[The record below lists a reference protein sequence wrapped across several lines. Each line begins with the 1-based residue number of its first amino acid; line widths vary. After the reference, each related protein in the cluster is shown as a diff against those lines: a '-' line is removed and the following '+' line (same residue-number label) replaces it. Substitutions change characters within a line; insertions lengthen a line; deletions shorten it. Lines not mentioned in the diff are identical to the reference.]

1 MPGRVELPGSTRP
14 AAPGVVPAGTLDP
27 ATVITATVV
36 LRRRAELPAALV
48 YGPSTIGR
56 QDLADRYGA
65 DPADAQRVRTVLSG
79 LGVEVVA
86 EDPASRRLTVRGDLA
101 ALHRAFGVSLVGDA
115 RHRRRVGALEVP
127 AELDGVVQAV
137 LGLDDRPQVRR
148 PRVQIDA
155 NANTDSG
162 TGTDTNSGADT
173 GTGSGSDSGPG
184 TGAGVEAPRVSYTP
198 PQLGRIYG
206 FPAAVAGVDQTV
218 AVVELGG
225 GYTDAELS
233 QYFQDI
239 GVGPVSVRA
248 VAVDDGANA
257 PNTTGDDEVLLDIE
271 VIGGLA
277 PEVRQVV
284 YFAPNTDQG
293 FVDAV
298 SAAVHAL
305 PTPVAVSISWG
316 AAEDLWTEQTRRA
329 LDDAFA
335 DAAALGVTVIVSSGD
350 WGAADELTDGRRHVD
365 FPASSPHVL
374 SCGGTTLHADPSTG
388 VIDSETVW
396 NNGVGKNATGGGVSV
411 FFPRP
416 DYQSICGTP
425 DGGRGVPDVAGVAD
439 PRTGYS
445 VLVHGK
451 TSPAGGTSAV
461 APLWAALVARLAQQ
475 LGRPLGL
482 LQPLLYKDS
491 QPGVLAAGFR
501 DVTAGDNQGYPAS
514 PGWDPCTGLGSPDG
528 AALLARL
535 KGC

>member
-1 MPGRVELPGSTRP
+1 MS
-14 AAPGVVPAGTLDP
+14 AGTLDP

-36 LRRRAELPAALV
+36 LRRRAELPAELV
-48 YGPSTIGR
+48 FGPATIGR
-56 QDLADRYGA
+56 QDFADRYGA
-65 DPADAQRVRTVLSG
+65 DPADWQRVHTVLGG
-79 LGVEVVA
+79 LGLEIAA
-86 EDPASRRLTVRGDLA
+86 EDLASRRLTVRGDLA
-101 ALHRAFGVSLVGDA
+101 AMNRAFGVSLVGDGH
-115 RHRRRVGALEVP
+115 HRRRVGALEVP
-127 AELDGVVQAV
+127 AELDGVVLAV

-148 PRVQIDA
+148 PR
-155 NANTDSG
+155 
-162 TGTDTNSGADT
+162 ADT
-173 GTGSGSDSGPG
+173 DEPKI
-184 TGAGVEAPRVSYTP
+184 SYTP
-198 PQLGRIYG
+198 PQLGKIYG
-206 FPAAVAGVDQTV
+206 FPAAVAGADQTI
-218 AVVELGG
+218 AVIELGG

-233 QYFQDI
+233 RYFQDL
-239 GVGPVSVRA
+239 GVGPVSVRT
-248 VAVDDGANA
+248 VGVDDGVNA
-257 PNTTGDDEVLLDIE
+257 PNTTADDEVLLDIE

-298 SAAVHAL
+298 TTAVHAS
-305 PTPVAVSISWG
+305 PTPVALSISWG
-316 AAEDLWTEQTRRA
+316 GAEDLWTEQTRKA

-350 WGAADELTDGRRHVD
+350 WGADDEQTDGQHHVD

-374 SCGGTTLHADPSTG
+374 SCGGTTLRADPSTG
-388 VIDSETVW
+388 VISSETVW
-396 NNGVGKNATGGGVSV
+396 NNGAGKNATGGGVSV

-416 DYQSICGTP
+416 DYQSACGAT
-425 DGGRGVPDVAGVAD
+425 DSGRGVPDVSGVAD

-445 VLVHGK
+445 ILVHGK

-461 APLWAALVARLAQQ
+461 APLWAALVARLVQQ

-482 LQPLLYKDS
+482 VQPLLYQDS
-491 QPGVLAAGFR
+491 RPGVLTAGFR

-535 KGC
+535 TH

>member
-1 MPGRVELPGSTRP
+1 MPARVLLVGSTRS
-14 AAPGVVPAGTLDP
+14 AAQGVGPAGTLDP

-36 LRRRAELPAALV
+36 LRRRAELPAGLV
-48 YGPSTIGR
+48 FGPSTIGR
-56 QDLADRYGA
+56 QDFADRYGA
-65 DPADAQRVRTVLSG
+65 DPADVQRVRTVLSG

-101 ALHRAFGVSLVGDA
+101 AMNRAFGVSLVGDVH
-115 RHRRRVGALEVP
+115 HRRRVGALEVP

-148 PRVQIDA
+148 PR
-155 NANTDSG
+155 
-162 TGTDTNSGADT
+162 TDTDT
-173 GTGSGSDSGPG
+173 P
-184 TGAGVEAPRVSYTP
+184 EISYTP
-198 PQLGRIYG
+198 PQLGKIYG
-206 FPAAVAGVDQTV
+206 FPAAVAGADQTI
-218 AVVELGG
+218 AVIELGG

-239 GVGPVSVRA
+239 GVGPVSVRT
-248 VAVDDGANA
+248 VTVDDGVNA
-257 PNTTGDDEVLLDIE
+257 PNTTADDEVLLDIE

-298 SAAVHAL
+298 AGAVHAS

-316 AAEDLWTEQTRRA
+316 GAEDLWTEQTRKA

-350 WGAADELTDGRRHVD
+350 WGASDEQTDGQRHVD

-374 SCGGTTLHADPSTG
+374 SCGGTTLHADPSNG
-388 VIDSETVW
+388 VISSETVW

-416 DYQSICGTP
+416 DYQSACGAP
-425 DGGRGVPDVAGVAD
+425 DSGRGVPDVAGVAD

-445 VLVHGK
+445 ILVHGK
-451 TSPAGGTSAV
+451 TAPAGGTSAV
-461 APLWAALVARLAQQ
+461 APLWAALVARLVQQ

-482 LQPLLYKDS
+482 LQPLLYKDA
-491 QPGVLAAGFR
+491 QPGVLTAGFR

>member
-1 MPGRVELPGSTRP
+1 MPARVPLVGSTRP
-14 AAPGVVPAGTLDP
+14 AAQGAGPAGTLDP

-36 LRRRAELPAALV
+36 LRRRAELPAGLV
-48 YGPSTIGR
+48 FGPSTIGR
-56 QDLADRYGA
+56 QDFVDRYGA
-65 DPADAQRVRTVLSG
+65 DPGDVQRVRTVLSG

-86 EDPASRRLTVRGDLA
+86 EDLGSRRLTVRGDLA
-101 ALHRAFGVSLVGDA
+101 ALNRAFGVALVGDTH
-115 RHRRRVGALEVP
+115 HRRRVGALEVP

-148 PRVQIDA
+148 PRADADAPQI
-155 NANTDSG
+155 
-162 TGTDTNSGADT
+162 
-173 GTGSGSDSGPG
+173 
-184 TGAGVEAPRVSYTP
+184 SYTP
-198 PQLGRIYG
+198 PQLGKIYG
-206 FPAAVAGVDQTV
+206 FPAAVAGADQTI
-218 AVVELGG
+218 AVIELGG
-225 GYTDAELS
+225 GYTDADLS

-239 GVGPVSVRA
+239 SVGPVSVRT
-248 VAVDDGANA
+248 VAVDDGVNA
-257 PNTTGDDEVLLDIE
+257 PNTPADDEVLLDIE

-298 SAAVHAL
+298 GAAVHAT

-316 AAEDLWTEQTRRA
+316 GAENLWTEQTRKA

-350 WGAADELTDGRRHVD
+350 WGASDEQTDGQRHVD

-396 NNGVGKNATGGGVSV
+396 NNGAGKNATGGGVSV

-416 DYQSICGTP
+416 DYQSTCGAP
-425 DGGRGVPDVAGVAD
+425 DSGRGVPDVAGVAD

-445 VLVHGK
+445 ILVHGK
-451 TSPAGGTSAV
+451 MSPAGGTSAV

-491 QPGVLAAGFR
+491 QPGRRTAGFR

-514 PGWDPCTGLGSPDG
+514 PGWDPCTGLGTPDG

-535 KGC
+535 KG